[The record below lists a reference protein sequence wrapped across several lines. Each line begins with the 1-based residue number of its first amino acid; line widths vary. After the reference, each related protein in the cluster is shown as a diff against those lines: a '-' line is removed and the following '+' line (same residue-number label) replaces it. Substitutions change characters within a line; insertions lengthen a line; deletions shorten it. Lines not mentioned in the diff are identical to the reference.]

1 MSQKFLNI
9 TYLSEG
15 NPIQR
20 QALSTIQTYK
30 LWDILEPFDPVLAGT
45 IPIEIN
51 VSNSDLDVLCCASD
65 LELFGTLMYESFSE
79 MPDFKMNKGT
89 IRQEPF
95 VLCTFQTSHFP
106 IEIFAQHIPIKQQ
119 FAFRHLLIEHYL
131 LEKYG
136 SDFKARIIA
145 LKEQGVKTEPA
156 FAQLLGLDGDP
167 YMALLQFEGE
177 MNKK

>member
-51 VSNSDLDVLCCASD
+51 VSNSDLDVLCCAAD
-65 LELFGTLMYESFSE
+65 LELFGTLMDESFSE
-79 MPDFKMNKGT
+79 MPDFKMQK
-89 IRQEPF
+89 
-95 VLCTFQTSHFP
+95 
-106 IEIFAQHIPIKQQ
+106 
-119 FAFRHLLIEHYL
+119 
-131 LEKYG
+131 
-136 SDFKARIIA
+136 
-145 LKEQGVKTEPA
+145 
-156 FAQLLGLDGDP
+156 
-167 YMALLQFEGE
+167 
-177 MNKK
+177 